1 MLQLTTQQGEFMKV
15 ERLER
20 WIGRNKLSHDEI
32 DDNRFLKAATH
43 FADTAIQ
50 YGRDRYSGNNMPLF
64 ADCLDTDNLIAP
76 RSKTSYKSGTE
87 PKPTVWCFFQN
98 QQNLMRLLAS
108 LSQYTGNE
116 KYVHAA
122 GEAADYMFKNYWY
135 PESGVLHWGGHGY
148 VDLVTGNRYGMKG
161 VVHEIEDVYPYWELL
176 RAVDP
181 EKGEMLM
188 KGIWEVN
195 MKDWDALHYNRHG
208 DFNKQVDHVN
218 TWNRPWDGYKEPSIT
233 GDLSF
238 ISVALDMA
246 YAGYNLGYQTHQ
258 EAPRIW
264 AERLLNLIIKQRDSE
279 TGILPN
285 LIHPQSAKRGLN
297 VFGRK
302 YPRATEPRVYVG
314 NQLNHTITQMM
325 GMLTIVENT
334 QKYGRVSE
342 MAHIKEAVEQ
352 HIIGFLNSSY
362 DQETNTLK
370 SIIID
375 GTDLTDFRILGP
387 FRDAKLYFGAKEGGA
402 FLPQNI
408 TPLFTSV
415 CGRGYRVSGGR
426 TEFRDYLRIMF
437 KAFGIG
443 DIGEDKNSQ
452 PQLHNNTNALEPAFI
467 FALVDLYR
475 VEPKTE
481 FLSMAE
487 HIGENLLKTRQ
498 HIDSGLFTLEDGFVF
513 HSRVMDKP
521 ELQEGHEG
529 KTVSELLQNSHRTAN
544 LDAMEPLAL
553 LSIYAAQT
561 GQYNIMP
568 SWTAG
573 GLYLKISS
581 VGHIVSKEMQ
591 LWFDK
596 PALKQFYKD
605 NNINC
610 TWSIDED

>member
-1 MLQLTTQQGEFMKV
+1 MKV

-20 WIGRNKLSHDEI
+20 WIGRNKLDPKEI
-32 DDNRFLKAATH
+32 DNNRFLKAATH

-50 YGRDRYSGNNMPLF
+50 YGRDRYSGKNMPIF
-64 ADCLDTDNLIAP
+64 ADCLDTEHLRAP

-122 GEAADYMFKNYWY
+122 GEAAAYMFNNYWY
-135 PESGVLHWGGHGY
+135 PQSGVLHWGGHGY

-181 EKGEMLM
+181 DKSEMLM

-208 DFNKQVDHVN
+208 DFNKQVDHTN
-218 TWNRPWDGYKEPSIT
+218 TWNRPWDGYKEPNIS

-246 YAGYNLGYQTHQ
+246 YAAYSLGYQNHE

-264 AERLLNLIIKQRDSE
+264 AERLLNLIIKQRDPD
-279 TGILPN
+279 TGILPF
-285 LIHPQSAKRGLN
+285 LMHPQSSRRGLN
-297 VFGRK
+297 IFGRK
-302 YPRATEPRVYVG
+302 YPQATEPRVYVG
-314 NQLNHTITQMM
+314 NLLNHSITQMM
-325 GMLTIVENT
+325 GMLTIVENA
-334 QKYGRVSE
+334 QKYGRISE

-352 HIIGFLNSSY
+352 HIIGFLNASY
-362 DQETNTLK
+362 DPQNNTLK

-375 GTDLTDFRILGP
+375 GTDLTDYRIEGP

-415 CGRGYRVSGGR
+415 CARGYRVSGGR
-426 TEFRDYLRIMF
+426 TEFRDYLRTMF

-443 DIGEDKNSQ
+443 DIGVNKNTQ
-452 PQLHNNTNALEPAFI
+452 PQFENDTTALEPAFI

-498 HIDSGLFTLEDGFVF
+498 HIDSGLFTLEDDFVF
-513 HSRVMDKP
+513 HSRVMDKL

-529 KTVSELLQNSHRTAN
+529 KTVSELLQDSHRTAN
-544 LDAMEPLAL
+544 LDAMEPLAI

-561 GQYNIMP
+561 GQYNIIP
-568 SWTAG
+568 GWTAG
-573 GLYLKISS
+573 GLYLKVNS

-596 PALKQFYKD
+596 PALKQFYQD
-605 NNINC
+605 ININC
-610 TWSIDED
+610 TWDIDEN

>member
-1 MLQLTTQQGEFMKV
+1 MSVNGLD
-15 ERLER
+15 R
-20 WIGRNKLSHDEI
+20 WIGRDQLSPNEI
-32 DDNRFLKAATH
+32 DGNRYLKAASL

-50 YGRDRYSGNNMPLF
+50 YGRDRYSGKDMPLF
-64 ADCLDTDNLIAP
+64 ADCLHIDHLKAP
-76 RSKTSYKSGTE
+76 RSMTSHRSGTE
-87 PKPTVWCFFQN
+87 PKPTVWSFFQN
-98 QQNLMRLLAS
+98 QQNLLRLLAA
-108 LSQYTGNE
+108 LSQFTGDS

-122 GEAADYMFKNYWY
+122 GEAAEYMFNNYWY

-148 VDLVTGNRYGMKG
+148 VDLVTGNKYGMKG

-176 RAVDP
+176 RAVDANR
-181 EKGEMLM
+181 GEMLM

-208 DFNKQVDHVN
+208 DFRKQVDHAN
-218 TWNRPWDGYKEPSIT
+218 TWNRPWNGYQKPHIS

-238 ISVALDMA
+238 ISVALDLA
-246 YAGYNLGYQTHQ
+246 YAGYSLGYQTHE
-258 EAPRIW
+258 EAPRTW
-264 AERLLNLIIKQRDSE
+264 AERLLNLIIAQRDPE
-279 TGILPN
+279 TGIWPN
-285 LIHPQSAKRGLN
+285 LVHPQSAKRGLN
-297 VFGRK
+297 IFGRK
-302 YPRATEPRVYVG
+302 YPQATEPRVYVG

-325 GMLTIVENT
+325 GMLTIVENA
-334 QKYGRVSE
+334 QKYSRIGE

-352 HIIGFLNSSY
+352 HIIGFLNASY
-362 DQETNTLK
+362 DPKNNTLK
-370 SIIID
+370 SIVID
-375 GTDLTDFRILGP
+375 GTDLTDFRIQGP

-415 CGRGYRVSGGR
+415 CARVYRVSGGKSA
-426 TEFRDYLRIMF
+426 FRDYLRTMF
-437 KAFGIG
+437 NAFGIG
-443 DIGEDKNSQ
+443 DIGADKNSE
-452 PQLHNNTNALEPAFI
+452 PILNFDTTALEPAYI

-475 VEPKTE
+475 VEPKSE
-481 FLSMAE
+481 FLAMAE
-487 HIGENLLKTRQ
+487 RIGDNLLEGRQ
-498 HIDSGLFTLEDGFVF
+498 NVDSGLFTLEDDFIF
-513 HSRVMDKP
+513 HSKVMDKP

-529 KTVSELLQNSHRTAN
+529 RTVAELLQDTHRTAN

-561 GQYNIMP
+561 GQYNILP
-568 SWTAG
+568 GWTAG
-573 GLYLKISS
+573 GLYLKVSS

-605 NNINC
+605 SNINC

>member
-1 MLQLTTQQGEFMKV
+1 MKV

-20 WIGRNKLSHDEI
+20 WIGRNKLDPKEI
-32 DDNRFLKAATH
+32 DNNRFLKAATN

-50 YGRDRYSGNNMPLF
+50 YGRDRYSGKNMPLF
-64 ADCLDTDNLIAP
+64 ADCLDTEHLKAP

-108 LSQYTGNE
+108 LSQFIGNE
-116 KYVHAA
+116 KYVRAA
-122 GEAADYMFKNYWY
+122 GEAAAYMFNNYWY
-135 PESGVLHWGGHGY
+135 PQSGVLHWGGHGY

-176 RAVDP
+176 RAIDP
-181 EKGEMLM
+181 DKSEMLM

-208 DFNKQVDHVN
+208 DFNKQVDHTN
-218 TWNRPWDGYKEPSIT
+218 TWNRPWDGYKEPNIS

-246 YAGYNLGYQTHQ
+246 YAAYSLGYQKHE

-264 AERLLNLIIKQRDSE
+264 AERLLNLIIMQRDPD
-279 TGILPN
+279 TRILPF
-285 LIHPQSAKRGLN
+285 LMHPQSSRRGLN
-297 VFGRK
+297 VFGSK
-302 YPRATEPRVYVG
+302 YPQATEPRVYVG
-314 NQLNHTITQMM
+314 NLLNHSITQMM
-325 GMLTIVENT
+325 GMLTIVENA

-352 HIIGFLNSSY
+352 HIIGFLNASY
-362 DQETNTLK
+362 DQQNNTLK

-375 GTDLTDFRILGP
+375 GTDLTDYRIIGP

-402 FLPQNI
+402 FLPQHI

-415 CGRGYRVSGGR
+415 CARGYRVSGGKS
-426 TEFRDYLRIMF
+426 EFRDYLRTMF

-443 DIGEDKNSQ
+443 DIGVDKNTQ
-452 PQLHNNTNALEPAFI
+452 PLLDKDTTVLEPAFI

-481 FLSMAE
+481 FLAMAE
-487 HIGENLLKTRQ
+487 QIGHNLLKQRQ
-498 HIDSGLFTLEDGFVF
+498 HVDSGLFTLEDDFVF

-529 KTVSELLQNSHRTAN
+529 KTVFELLNDNHKTAN

-553 LSIYAAQT
+553 LNIYAAQT

-568 SWTAG
+568 EWTAG
-573 GLYLKISS
+573 GLYLKVNS

-596 PALKQFYKD
+596 PALKQFYQD
-605 NNINC
+605 ININC
-610 TWSIDED
+610 TWDIDEN

>member
-1 MLQLTTQQGEFMKV
+1 MRES
-15 ERLER
+15 RLDQ
-20 WIGRNKLSHDEI
+20 WIGRNQLSSDVIE
-32 DDNRFLKAATH
+32 DNRFLKAASL
-43 FADTAIQ
+43 FADTAIE
-50 YGRDRYSGNNMPLF
+50 YGRDRYSGKNMPLF
-64 ADCLDTDNLIAP
+64 ADCLHIDHLKAP

-87 PKPTVWCFFQN
+87 PKPTVWSFFQN
-98 QQNLMRLLAS
+98 QQNLMRLLAG
-108 LSQYTGNE
+108 LSQFTGDG
-116 KYVHAA
+116 KYVYAA
-122 GEAADYMFKNYWY
+122 GEATEYMFNNYWY

-181 EKGEMLM
+181 DRGEMLI

-208 DFNKQVDHVN
+208 DFRKQVDHAN
-218 TWNRPWDGYKEPSIT
+218 TWNRAWNGYKEPRIS

-246 YAGYNLGYQTHQ
+246 YAAYNLGYQKHE
-258 EAPRIW
+258 EAPRMW

-285 LIHPQSAKRGLN
+285 LVHPQSAKRGLN

-302 YPRATEPRVYVG
+302 YPQATEPRVYVG

-325 GMLTIVENT
+325 GMLRIVENAE
-334 QKYGRVSE
+334 KYGRVSE
-342 MAHIKEAVEQ
+342 MAHIKAAIEQ
-352 HIIGFLNSSY
+352 HIIGFLNASY
-362 DQETNTLK
+362 DPINNTLK
-370 SIIID
+370 SIVID
-375 GTDLTDFRILGP
+375 GTDLTDFRIQGP

-415 CGRGYRVSGGR
+415 CARGYRVSDGKS
-426 TEFRDYLRIMF
+426 EFRDYLRTMF
-437 KAFGIG
+437 NAFGIG
-443 DIGEDKNSQ
+443 DIGTDNNSL
-452 PQLHNNTNALEPAFI
+452 PALNFDTTALEPAYI
-467 FALVDLYR
+467 FALIDLYR
-475 VEPKTE
+475 IEPKVEYLT
-481 FLSMAE
+481 MAE
-487 HIGENLLKTRQ
+487 HIGDNLLQGRQ
-498 HIDSGLFTLEDGFVF
+498 HADSGLFTLEDDFIF
-513 HSRVMDKP
+513 HSKVMDKP

-529 KTVSELLQNSHRTAN
+529 KTVAELLQDSHRTAN

-561 GQYNIMP
+561 GQFNIIP
-568 SWTAG
+568 EWTAG
-573 GLYLKISS
+573 GLYLKVSS

-596 PALKQFYKD
+596 PALKQFYMD
-605 NNINC
+605 SNINC
-610 TWSIDED
+610 TWNINED